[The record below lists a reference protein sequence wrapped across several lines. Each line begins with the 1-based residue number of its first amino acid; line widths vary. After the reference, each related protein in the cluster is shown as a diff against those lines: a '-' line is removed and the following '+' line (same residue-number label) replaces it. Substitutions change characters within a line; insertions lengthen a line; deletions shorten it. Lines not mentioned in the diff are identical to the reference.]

1 MNVTKSGNLWN
12 RTFHPCMVRPFQAL
26 AFSLLISVK
35 NRSSHPLMMEQIVK
49 EVSPVEKPIIAKESC
64 PKKAKK
70 DRPKGSIA
78 LPD

>member
-1 MNVTKSGNLWN
+1 
-12 RTFHPCMVRPFQAL
+12 
-26 AFSLLISVK
+26 
-35 NRSSHPLMMEQIVK
+35 MMEQIVK

-78 LPD
+78 LPDWLEYIFKLFLEWSVADLLKLCILCKR